1 MADRSLV
8 ISWGEVVR
16 GREERAYENFN
27 AVVTLYG
34 RMQQEGRIERFD
46 VTLLAPSAGPG
57 GFMQLLGSAQQ
68 LAAVREDE
76 EFRRLLV
83 EASLIVDDL
92 AVTDGYVNE
101 GIAREMGLWQEAVA
115 KVPQAA

>member
-16 GREERAYENFN
+16 GREERAYDNFN

-46 VTLLAPSAGPG
+46 VTLLAPNGGPG

-68 LAAVREDE
+68 LASTV
-76 EFRRLLV
+76 
-83 EASLIVDDL
+83 
-92 AVTDGYVNE
+92 
-101 GIAREMGLWQEAVA
+101 
-115 KVPQAA
+115 QAESQRWAEVIRKQNIKPE